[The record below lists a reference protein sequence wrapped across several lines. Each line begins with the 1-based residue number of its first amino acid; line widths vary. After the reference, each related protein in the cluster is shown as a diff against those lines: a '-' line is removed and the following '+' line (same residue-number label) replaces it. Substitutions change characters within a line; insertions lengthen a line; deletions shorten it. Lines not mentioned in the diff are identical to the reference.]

1 MPSIPKTKKH
11 LGLFGVFALAT
22 GATLSSGFFLLPSFA
37 VQIAGPAVV
46 LAYLIAGLLLIP
58 PMLSKIELGTAMP
71 RSGGAYYFLDRSLG
85 PMVGTIGGLGIWL
98 ALILKTA
105 FALVGMGA
113 YIQLFLPAETGDSVY
128 TFIALG
134 L

>member
-1 MPSIPKTKKH
+1 MAIHSPTKKH

-37 VQIAGPAVV
+37 TEIAGPAVV

-58 PMLSKIELGTAMP
+58 PMLSKIELATAMP

-85 PMVGTIGGLGIWL
+85 PMVGTIGQ
-98 ALILKTA
+98 ALLRLYA
-105 FALVGMGA
+105 F
-113 YIQLFLPAETGDSVY
+113 TR
-128 TFIALG
+128 T
-134 L
+134 

>member
-1 MPSIPKTKKH
+1 MPTLPKAKKD

-37 VQIAGPAVV
+37 TQIAGPAVV

-71 RSGGAYYFLDRSLG
+71 RSGRGILFSRPKPWSNGWHNWRS
-85 PMVGTIGGLGIWL
+85 WH
-98 ALILKTA
+98 
-105 FALVGMGA
+105 LVS
-113 YIQLFLPAETGDSVY
+113 P
-128 TFIALG
+128 IA
-134 L
+134 

>member
-1 MPSIPKTKKH
+1 MAIFNNTKKH

-37 VQIAGPAVV
+37 TQIAGPAVV

-71 RSGGAYYFLDRSLG
+71 RSGGEYYFLSRSLG
-85 PMVGTIGGLGIWL
+85 PM
-98 ALILKTA
+98 
-105 FALVGMGA
+105 
-113 YIQLFLPAETGDSVY
+113 
-128 TFIALG
+128 
-134 L
+134 